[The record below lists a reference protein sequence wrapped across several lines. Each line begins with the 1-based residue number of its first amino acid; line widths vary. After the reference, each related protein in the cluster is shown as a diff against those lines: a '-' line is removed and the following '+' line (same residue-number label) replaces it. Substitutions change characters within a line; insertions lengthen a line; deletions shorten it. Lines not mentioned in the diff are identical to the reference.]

1 MSRELLIDRE
11 DTGVRTYFEEQDG
24 NVLLHT
30 EQDAEPILDLNKKK
44 RDLGRAWYAAD
55 PDVHKVA
62 SIPNGV
68 AMQWL
73 TRYGVEAWN
82 PEHMDRVRR
91 LLNDP
96 EWRYLKTAEVII

>member
-1 MSRELLIDRE
+1 MRQLLIDRPE
-11 DTGVRTYFEEQDG
+11 SGVRTYVEEQDG
-24 NVLLHT
+24 NILLHT
-30 EQDAEPILDLNKKK
+30 EHDAEPVLALNKKK
-44 RDLGRAWYAAD
+44 RDLGRAFYAAD
-55 PDVHKVA
+55 PDVHKLA
-62 SIPNGV
+62 SIPVGV

-91 LLNDP
+91 LLNDS